1 MENKKNI
8 FWLFFSLCFFV
19 SCASLKKEPV
29 DLATGIGMDSR
40 DKALFQSAFKDIGK
54 ENYSSAI
61 PVLEKL
67 AKKYR
72 RGDLEWVVTYNL
84 AVAYKESGK
93 CEKTTA
99 LYPTLISHTKKQPHL
114 RLQVYLLMSYIYECL
129 GLAEKALFVLKE
141 GEKYLPYLME
151 EDTRLIEYPARL
163 FLAYIRAGED
173 KTGLKIQKQ
182 LYENLEM
189 KKKAFRISSSADKN
203 FAGYFY
209 IIGRPHIRSDK
220 IQLQSFL
227 KMSYYYQAYLTQS
240 VLLKAGDW
248 SVKAEQE
255 LGHLYRKIW
264 TSLKKQ
270 KNKNAHKKEIKKLLN
285 QLKNI
290 ARSSKNKKML
300 VIYANL
306 RKKTFALLSPPLK
319 KNKQLKNKQLIKTQ
333 KP

>member
-1 MENKKNI
+1 MGNKKNI
-8 FWLFFSLCFFV
+8 FWLFCSLCFFV
-19 SCASLKKEPV
+19 SCVSLKKEASDNLV
-29 DLATGIGMDSR
+29 SGIGMDSR
-40 DKALFQSAFKDIGK
+40 DKALFQSAFRDIGE

-84 AVAYKESGK
+84 AVAYKESGR

-99 LYPTLISHTKKQPHL
+99 LYPTLISRTKKQPHL
-114 RLQVYLLMSYIYECL
+114 RLQVHLLMSYVYECL
-129 GLAEKALFVLKE
+129 GLADKVLSTLKQ
-141 GEKYLPYLME
+141 GEKYVPYLTE
-151 EDTRLIEYPARL
+151 EDTQLIEYPARL

-189 KKKAFRISSSADKN
+189 KKKAFRISSSADKS

-209 IIGRPHIRSDK
+209 IIGRPHIRLDK
-220 IQLQSFL
+220 VQLQSFL

-240 VLLKAGDW
+240 VLLNAGQW

-255 LGHLYRKIW
+255 LGNLYRKIW
-264 TSLKKQ
+264 DSLKKQ
-270 KNKNAHKKEIKKLLN
+270 KNKNVHKKEIKKLLN
-285 QLKNI
+285 QLKNM

-300 VIYANL
+300 IIYANL
-306 RKKTFALLSPPLK
+306 RKKTFALLATPLK
-319 KNKQLKNKQLIKTQ
+319 TNKQLMKTP